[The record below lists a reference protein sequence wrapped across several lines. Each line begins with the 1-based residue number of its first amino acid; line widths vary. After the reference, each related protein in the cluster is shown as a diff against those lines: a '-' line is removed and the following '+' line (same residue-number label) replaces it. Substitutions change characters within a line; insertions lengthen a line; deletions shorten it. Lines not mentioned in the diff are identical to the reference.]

1 MKQKMQNR
9 LKVILLIF
17 FLVTGSGFFLESHAQ
32 TSVVT
37 NVRDA
42 IRAGSSRELTRHFN
56 DMVELNIEGKSGT
69 YTKEQATFVLKE
81 FFDKYPTSDFTYIHQ
96 GASEDGTQY
105 AIGRYSFDTGSFRVF
120 MLVKKVNNDFKVK
133 LLNIAEE

>member
-1 MKQKMQNR
+1 MSKKIKIIFVF
-9 LKVILLIF
+9 LFLL
-17 FLVTGSGFFLESHAQ
+17 TGSAIVQESKAQ
-32 TSVVT
+32 SSVIT

-42 IRAGSSRELTRHFN
+42 IKAGSSRELTRNFN
-56 DMVELNIEGKSGT
+56 DMVELNIEGKTGN

-81 FFDKYPTSDFTYIHQ
+81 FFDKYPPSDFLYIHQ

-105 AIGRYSFDTGSFRVF
+105 AIGRYSHDSGSFRVF
-120 MLVKKVNNDFKVK
+120 MLVKKVNNEFKVK

>member
-1 MKQKMQNR
+1 MRKNFKIIF
-9 LKVILLIF
+9 VFLLFI
-17 FLVTGSGFFLESHAQ
+17 TGSSLFNESQAQ
-32 TSVVT
+32 TSVIT

-42 IRAGSSRELTRHFN
+42 IKAGSSRELTRNFS
-56 DMVELNIEGKSGT
+56 DMVELNIEGKTGN

-81 FFDKYPTSDFTYIHQ
+81 FFDKYPTSDFLYIHQ

-105 AIGRYSFDTGSFRVF
+105 AIGRYSHDSGSFRVF
-120 MLVKKVNNDFKVK
+120 MLVKKVNSEFKVK